1 MSGNEETDTDNLN
14 FIITTPNNQNEIL
27 EFESFMNGI

>member
-1 MSGNEETDTDNLN
+1 MSGNEETDTDNFN
-14 FIITTPNNQNEIL
+14 FNINIPNNQNEIL